1 MKKYLAGCALAICLS
16 GCGDTPP
23 IDIDSHKMTGNGF
36 AAVEAPYL
44 SISATAK
51 TDDLEVREIIVNKGD
66 CLRMDSARAMGQEMT
81 SRLPKTISRGEGV
94 VQAFDH
100 SCQANH
106 IKVVT
111 SIGSWTFNEGQDFQT
126 RGN

>member
-16 GCGDTPP
+16 GCGDNPP
-23 IDIDSHKMTGNGF
+23 VDIDSHKMAGNGF

-51 TDDLEVREIIVNKGD
+51 TDDLEIREIIVNKGD

-100 SCQANH
+100 SCQANQVN
-106 IKVVT
+106 VVT